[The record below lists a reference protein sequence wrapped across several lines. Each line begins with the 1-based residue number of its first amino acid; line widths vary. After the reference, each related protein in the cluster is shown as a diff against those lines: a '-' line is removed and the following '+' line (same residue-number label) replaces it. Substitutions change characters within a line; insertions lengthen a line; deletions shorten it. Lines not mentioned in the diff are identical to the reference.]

1 MDILSEEHAERF
13 RRLQEA
19 LVESRLAIEQH
30 SQTLALLQST
40 LDSTTDGI
48 LVVDKAGRIVLANR
62 RFQELWRI
70 PDEVIASRD
79 DAQAISYIL
88 EQLEDPAG
96 FAQKVREVYADP
108 KAESTD
114 VLRFKDGRVF
124 ERQSVPHSVEGRI
137 VGRLWCF
144 RDLSAR
150 RHLEDQLRQA
160 QKMEA
165 VGQLAGGVAHDFNNL
180 ITVMKVHG
188 EFLAEGLDPAGPQ
201 AEDVGVIVDAA
212 DRAAAL
218 TRQLLAFSRKQVLQP
233 EVIDT
238 NDVVTGVRSMLR
250 RLIGEDVTLRTVLAT
265 SGPRVLV
272 DRGQLEQV
280 LLNLAVNARDA
291 MADGGTL
298 TLSTGTVE
306 IDGTY
311 GQSHGAE
318 VPPGTYSM
326 IAVSDTGCGMP
337 KAIQDRIFEPFFTTK
352 EVGRGTGLGL
362 STVYGIVKQS
372 NGFIWV
378 YSEVGRGTTF
388 KVYFPAVG
396 AHGAAPEVTQP
407 KPSRGTETI
416 LLTEDEEGVREAARR
431 ILERSG
437 YRVLVASNGV
447 EALQIAATYEGQIG
461 LLLSDVVMPGLGGA
475 QLVEELRARLPS
487 LKVAYMSGYTDDEIV
502 RRGIV
507 TRDTGFIEKPFT
519 SASLVAAVR
528 KALDRP

>member
-1 MDILSEEHAERF
+1 
-13 RRLQEA
+13 
-19 LVESRLAIEQH
+19 
-30 SQTLALLQST
+30 
-40 LDSTTDGI
+40 
-48 LVVDKAGRIVLANR
+48 
-62 RFQELWRI
+62 
-70 PDEVIASRD
+70 
-79 DAQAISYIL
+79 
-88 EQLEDPAG
+88 
-96 FAQKVREVYADP
+96 
-108 KAESTD
+108 
-114 VLRFKDGRVF
+114 
-124 ERQSVPHSVEGRI
+124 
-137 VGRLWCF
+137 
-144 RDLSAR
+144 
-150 RHLEDQLRQA
+150 
-160 QKMEA
+160 
-165 VGQLAGGVAHDFNNL
+165 
-180 ITVMKVHG
+180 
-188 EFLAEGLDPAGPQ
+188 
-201 AEDVGVIVDAA
+201 
-212 DRAAAL
+212 
-218 TRQLLAFSRKQVLQP
+218 
-233 EVIDT
+233 
-238 NDVVTGVRSMLR
+238 
-250 RLIGEDVTLRTVLAT
+250 
-265 SGPRVLV
+265 
-272 DRGQLEQV
+272 
-280 LLNLAVNARDA
+280 
-291 MADGGTL
+291 
-298 TLSTGTVE
+298 
-306 IDGTY
+306 
-311 GQSHGAE
+311 
-318 VPPGTYSM
+318 
-326 IAVSDTGCGMP
+326 MP